1 MLNGYCFL
9 DECHYHPPENLKGVE
24 GAILF
29 ILKNRNKFVRLLV
42 TDEADSTVIEVI
54 NGEVVFP
61 MEIARIIGG
70 MDSINEP
77 QKS

>member
-1 MLNGYCFL
+1 LIIFNGYCFL
-9 DECHYHPPENLKGVE
+9 DECHYYPPENLKGVE
-24 GAILF
+24 EAILF

-61 MEIARIIGG
+61 MEIARIISE
-70 MDSINEP
+70 MDFMNEP
-77 QKS
+77 